1 MPDTQRCWEMFH
13 NFMSFTGCCRT
24 ALVKVNYNLLC
35 DPIEK
40 EGEGERETGGEKTES
55 DWFLLIHNDKM
66 DKMVEQVASASF
78 VGLLAGIY

>member
-40 EGEGERETGGEKTES
+40 EGEGKGRQEGRRQKAT
-55 DWFLLIHNDKM
+55 DFC
-66 DKMVEQVASASF
+66 SF
-78 VGLLAGIY
+78 TMIKWIKW

>member
-24 ALVKVNYNLLC
+24 ALVKVNYSLLC
-35 DPIEK
+35 D
-40 EGEGERETGGEKTES
+40 RTGGEKTES

>member
-13 NFMSFTGCCRT
+13 NSQNGISESELQPSVWPDR
-24 ALVKVNYNLLC
+24 
-35 DPIEK
+35 ERRRR
-40 EGEGERETGGEKTES
+40 ERETGGEKTES